1 MSDRDPDCVFCS
13 IVAGDLPGSFVYE
26 DDRVVAFL
34 DIRPV
39 NPGHLMVIPRNH
51 APLLADVDEETG
63 AHVFRVAHRLAQA
76 LRESGLRAEGVN
88 LFLADGEA
96 AFQEVPH
103 LHLHVFPRFKGDTF
117 KIDADWD
124 TQAAREDLETA
135 ATAIRTAYAAHFGA
149 A

>member
-1 MSDRDPDCVFCS
+1 MAQRDPECVFCA
-13 IVAGDLPGSFVYE
+13 IVAREASSSLVYE

-34 DIRPV
+34 DINPV
-39 NPGHLMVIPRNH
+39 NPGHLVVVPRAH
-51 APLLADVDEETG
+51 APYLADIDEETG
-63 AHVFRVAHRLAQA
+63 AHVFRVAQRLAQS
-76 LRESGLRAEGVN
+76 LRDSGLQCEGIN

-124 TQAAREDLETA
+124 THPAREKLDA
-135 ATAIRTAYAAHFGA
+135 AAAAIRASYEDRFGPP
-149 A
+149 